1 MVTFLNK
8 PFYIDTSVCM
18 HACNQLFYIQETQHC
33 LFGLSEL
40 GSVFAT
46 NPRNSNLEEAGSGHN
61 VTYVQLYTSMV
72 KAMEQRVPLNVR
84 PHLLTYLLG
93 EGCVS
98 SRDKF

>member
-33 LFGLSEL
+33 LFGFSEL

-46 NPRNSNLEEAGSGHN
+46 NPRNSNLEEASN
-61 VTYVQLYTSMV
+61 LS
-72 KAMEQRVPLNVR
+72 QRDVR
-84 PHLLTYLLG
+84 PALHFHGQGHGAAGSPERKAPLADVPSWRG
-93 EGCVS
+93 MCQ
-98 SRDKF
+98 